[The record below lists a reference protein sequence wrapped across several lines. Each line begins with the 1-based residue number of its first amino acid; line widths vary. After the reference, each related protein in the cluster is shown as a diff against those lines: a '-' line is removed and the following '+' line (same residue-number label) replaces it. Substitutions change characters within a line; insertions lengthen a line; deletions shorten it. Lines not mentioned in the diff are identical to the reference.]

1 MSRASGKK
9 RDHSRNRTTDAFIV
23 ANQVAAMAGEPRRS
37 GSVGREMLTQNA
49 AVGQKNEK
57 GRGRESERTTKKE
70 TERERDRQTDRERER
85 EGERGRDSRCGLFG
99 LRFIR
104 SSCFFCFML
113 KNTDNFYARHILN
126 SLQFNIQ
133 FGFDDIKIFR
143 SLAIYIYRISRTE
156 NEMRYYCNSF
166 CTRLYWIN
174 VAEWMKCLTDPSTT
188 LI

>member
-1 MSRASGKK
+1 MSRASRKK

-70 TERERDRQTDRERER
+70 TERERDRQTERERERDR
-85 EGERGRDSRCGLFG
+85 EGERGRDSRCGIFG

-113 KNTDNFYARHILN
+113 KNTDNFLCSTYIE
-126 SLQFNIQ
+126 QFTIQ
-133 FGFDDIKIFR
+133 YTI
-143 SLAIYIYRISRTE
+143 
-156 NEMRYYCNSF
+156 
-166 CTRLYWIN
+166 WIR
-174 VAEWMKCLTDPSTT
+174 
-188 LI
+188 

>member
-1 MSRASGKK
+1 MSRASEKK

-70 TERERDRQTDRERER
+70 TERERQTERERET
-85 EGERGRDSRCGLFG
+85 EGERGRDSRCGIFG

-104 SSCFFCFML
+104 SSCFSVSCLKIQIIFML
-113 KNTDNFYARHILN
+113 
-126 SLQFNIQ
+126 
-133 FGFDDIKIFR
+133 DI
-143 SLAIYIYRISRTE
+143 S
-156 NEMRYYCNSF
+156 
-166 CTRLYWIN
+166 
-174 VAEWMKCLTDPSTT
+174 
-188 LI
+188 